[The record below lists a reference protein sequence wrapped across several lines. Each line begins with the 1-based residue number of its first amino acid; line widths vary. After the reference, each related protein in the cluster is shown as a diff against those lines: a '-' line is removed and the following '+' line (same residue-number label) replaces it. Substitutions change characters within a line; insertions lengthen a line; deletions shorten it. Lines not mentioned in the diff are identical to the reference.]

1 MAMQSVFYDTLLP
14 EGVINL
20 MEEDLKVFDNNLED
34 SRVGGGNG
42 SIAGGGGSHFGPGN
56 CTLGGVG
63 AVIIYY

>member
-34 SRVGGGNG
+34 SIPELVVEKVV
-42 SIAGGGGSHFGPGN
+42 
-56 CTLGGVG
+56 L
-63 AVIIYY
+63 